1 MEQTFILACPEC
13 DLLHRADPP
22 PPGNM
27 QLCGR
32 CGAVLGRGGS
42 ASLGTLMALY
52 TTALILLA
60 LANGFP
66 LLELTLQ
73 GTVRETSIPGC
84 VAILATLGW
93 PWLAATLLTT
103 VILGP
108 LAHIGGMLWVLRQ
121 IARRR
126 QGPWT
131 ARLFRLL
138 VEVRNWGMTEVF
150 ILGVLVSYAK
160 LARMAVVVPGP
171 SLFALAGFI
180 LVSATAVSATEP
192 HAVWEGSGAAGGCP
206 EPAPGKGLSARQAGL
221 QACSTCGLLA
231 PLTRTAPCAR
241 CGAALHSRIPD
252 SRSRTWALLI
262 TSAILYLPA
271 NLLPVTR
278 VFSLGKPHNDTIM
291 SGVVYFLRTG
301 SWPLALL
308 IFVASVVVPMLKFGI
323 LGLLLV
329 SVRFRWRRLPRLR
342 TRLYRL
348 TDLVGRW
355 SMVDIFAITLMVAML
370 HMGSMASVVP
380 REGAMAFAMM
390 VVATILAVRSFD
402 PRLVWDSLEEPP
414 GSGRAEAHHG

>member
-1 MEQTFILACPEC
+1 
-13 DLLHRADPP
+13 
-22 PPGNM
+22 M

-42 ASLGTLMALY
+42 ASLGTLLALY
-52 TTALILLA
+52 ATALILLA
-60 LANGFP
+60 LAFGFP
-66 LLELTLQ
+66 LLELTLH
-73 GTVRETSIPGC
+73 GTVGETSIPGC

-108 LAHIGGMLWVLRQ
+108 LAHIGGMLWVLLQ

-160 LARMAVVVPGP
+160 LAKMAVVVPGP
-171 SLFALAGFI
+171 ALFALAGFI

-192 HAVWEGSGAAGGCP
+192 HAVWERSGQPGSGHP
-206 EPAPGKGLSARQAGL
+206 EPGSAPGTGLSARQAGL

-231 PLTRTAPCAR
+231 PITRTAPCAR
-241 CGAALHSRIPD
+241 CGATLHSRIPD

-262 TSAILYLPA
+262 TAAILYVPA
-271 NLLPVTR
+271 NLLPVTL
-278 VFSLGKPHNDTIM
+278 VFSLGKPHSDTIM
-291 SGVVYFLRTG
+291 GGVVYFLRTG

-329 SVRFRWRRLPRLR
+329 SVRFRWPWLPRLR

-370 HMGSMASVVP
+370 HMGSLASVVP
-380 REGAMAFAMM
+380 RQGAMAFAMM

-402 PRLVWDSLEEPP
+402 PRLVWDSLQDPP
-414 GSGRAEAHHG
+414 GTGRPERRHD

>member
-1 MEQTFILACPEC
+1 
-13 DLLHRADPP
+13 
-22 PPGNM
+22 M

-42 ASLGTLMALY
+42 ASLGTLLALY
-52 TTALILLA
+52 ATALILLA
-60 LANGFP
+60 LAFGFP
-66 LLELTLQ
+66 LLELTLH
-73 GTVRETSIPGC
+73 GTVGETSIPGC

-108 LAHIGGMLWVLRQ
+108 LAHIGGMLWVLLQ

-160 LARMAVVVPGP
+160 LAKMAVVVPGP
-171 SLFALAGFI
+171 ALFALAGFI

-192 HAVWEGSGAAGGCP
+192 HAVWERSGAAGP
-206 EPAPGKGLSARQAGL
+206 PPAAAPAPAGGGLSARQAGL
-221 QACSTCGLLA
+221 QACAACGLLA

-241 CGAALHSRIPD
+241 CGATLHSRIPD
-252 SRSRTWALLI
+252 SRARTWALLL
-262 TSAILYLPA
+262 TSAILYVPA
-271 NLLPVTR
+271 NLLPVTL
-278 VFSLGKPHNDTIM
+278 VFSLGKPHSDTIM
-291 SGVVYFLRTG
+291 GGVVYFLRTG

-323 LGLLLV
+323 LGLLLA
-329 SVRFRWRRLPRLR
+329 SVRFRWRWRPRLR

-370 HMGSMASVVP
+370 HMGSLASVVP
-380 REGAMAFAMM
+380 RQGAMAFAMM

-402 PRLVWDSLEEPP
+402 PRLVWDSLQDPP
-414 GSGRAEAHHG
+414 GTGRPERRHD